1 MFRFLRSHIHPTGD
15 LKTADIRDFFEYTP
29 SLRHGFPQLV
39 SSLAYDYILGLM
51 AVGTSDG
58 QVRIFGAEN
67 VEWSST
73 TPRDTPVA
81 QMYFAAGLGT
91 LIVLCSDQS
100 FHKFQV
106 AGDIIERT
114 TAPAEDRLK
123 RITCCEMQ
131 NVQDPSSARLF
142 IGTIT
147 GNIFGLCAIS
157 LEFSEVILFE
167 EAILKSINPS
177 KDVGRSANQ
186 IMMNPVDATQVL
198 IAFNSHIIVHY
209 NLLSSEVLHYWTI
222 QQTITSISWHVDGEY
237 FICAHSDG
245 SLGTW
250 KICCAEPVEQSMIPF
265 GPFPCTS
272 ISKVRWICASSHPLP
287 IKLYTGGMPRA
298 SYGDRYTL
306 TAMREDRMVV
316 FDFGSAVVDFIVVPS
331 LQSEAGADYKNCLA
345 LMILCEQELVCIDLT
360 DVSWPLLNLPYLQ
373 PIHSSQITCVVHYSN
388 IEEHVWKALIKA
400 SEAQNRLSA
409 KCKWP
414 IHAGGNVQTPV
425 LCASTNAEKRQ
436 LLITGHEDG
445 TVKFWSTGSVSLRY
459 LLKINTAKEFEGC
472 FSIGADIDRAEC
484 GSENSSVEASNNG
497 TSDEDSN
504 EVTDWPPFRK
514 VGTYDPF
521 CDDPRLA
528 VQKVYFDVTSG
539 QLVIGGRAGH
549 VIVYDLDDEPSA
561 VLTIM
566 RTEYEVAEKSKLPSN
581 INQQALPLRQSP
593 LAYSV
598 GYQPFKTDQNRRHI
612 AKISLIELFN
622 SLIALSTLITHNSM
636 NCLVQ
641 LRPPVAITAVASL
654 RSRNLLAFGCEYG
667 FVMCDLKSQATL
679 ISTCLLTLKELA
691 DTSTLSR
698 FKSMKK
704 SIRQSFRRKKKIPQ
718 GEIHSIEPAC
728 SVANENGNEL
738 RPVERQI
745 ISRAEAPVNIG
756 DPPVSAVRVLR
767 FFRTNI
773 LSAASL
779 TDSLWIG
786 TNGGVIFAYAISDD
800 ALKPEDVCVLV
811 KEVQLQHRAP
821 VIDFTCAA
829 VDGSHLIKG
838 LTGTERLIIYTEE
851 QIKTFALPTMKPTR
865 FRYKFTGMEGSRIR
879 KAQLLTLRSAT
890 ITFRAPSFM
899 AYSTECSSLSY
910 PQHEWNNT
918 KSASVFYTS
927 KPILQVIVISIAKF
941 QASDIEGIAS
951 AALSENGEIF
961 FLRPGASEFQ
971 RASLTTMQ
979 HNNLTSPLKDS
990 KFPKT

>member
-1 MFRFLRSHIHPTGD
+1 MLRFLRSHIHPAGD
-15 LKTADIRDFFEYTP
+15 FRNTDVHDFFEYTP

-73 TPRDTPVA
+73 TPRNISIA
-81 QMYFAAGLGT
+81 HMYFAAGLGT

-114 TAPAEDRLK
+114 TATTEDRMK

-131 NVQDPSSARLF
+131 NVQDPANARLF

-147 GNIFGLCAIS
+147 GNIFGLCAAS
-157 LEFSEVILFE
+157 LEFSEVLLFE
-167 EAILKSINPS
+167 ETIVKSINAS
-177 KDVGRSANQ
+177 KDIGRSANQ
-186 IMMNPVDATQVL
+186 IMVNPTDATQVL
-198 IAFNSHIIVHY
+198 IAFNNHIIVHY
-209 NLLSSEVLHYWTI
+209 NLLNSESLA
-222 QQTITSISWHVDGEY
+222 WHVDGEY
-237 FICAHSDG
+237 FICSHSDG

-250 KICCAEPVEQSMIPF
+250 RIQCMEPVEASFIPF

-272 ISKVRWICASSHPLP
+272 INKVRWICASRFKYEYVPDSIVRSNPVEYVLQFSHPSA

-306 TAMREDRMVV
+306 TAMREGKMVV
-316 FDFGSAVVDFIVVPS
+316 FDFGSAVVDFVVVPS
-331 LQSEAGADYKNCLA
+331 LQNQKDADYKNCLA
-345 LMILCEQELVCIDLT
+345 LMVLCEQELVCIDLT
-360 DVSWPLLNLPYLQ
+360 DGSWPLLNLPYLQ
-373 PIHSSQITCVVHYSN
+373 PIHSSQITCVMHYSN
-388 IEEHVWKALIKA
+388 IEEHVWKGLIKA
-400 SEAQNRLSA
+400 SEAQNKLSSM
-409 KCKWP
+409 CKWP
-414 IHAGGNVQTPV
+414 VHAGGDAQTPAP
-425 LCASTNAEKRQ
+425 CAATNAEKRQ
-436 LLITGHEDG
+436 LLITGQARRWYCEIL
-445 TVKFWSTGSVSLRY
+445 VNWF
-459 LLKINTAKEFEGC
+459 C
-472 FSIGADIDRAEC
+472 
-484 GSENSSVEASNNG
+484 SSVEASNNG
-497 TSDEDSN
+497 ASDDDSN
-504 EVTDWPPFRK
+504 EITDWPPFRK

-528 VQKVYFDVTSG
+528 IQKVYFDVSSG

-549 VIVYDLDDEPSA
+549 VIVYDLDDESSA
-561 VLTIM
+561 ALTVM
-566 RTEYEVAEKSKLPSN
+566 RTEYEVAAKSKLPTN
-581 INQQALPLRQSP
+581 INQQALPPRRAP
-593 LAYSV
+593 LAYAV
-598 GYQPFKTDQNRRHI
+598 GYQPFKTDKNR
-612 AKISLIELFN
+612 SYLI
-622 SLIALSTLITHNSM
+622 
-636 NCLVQ
+636 Q

-679 ISTCLLTLKELA
+679 ISRCLITLKGLTDA
-691 DTSTLSR
+691 STLSR

-704 SIRQSFRRKKKIPQ
+704 SIRQSFRRKKKVPQ
-718 GEIHSIEPAC
+718 SGIHSTEPAC
-728 SVANENGNEL
+728 SATNDDIDEV

-745 ISRAEAPVNIG
+745 ISRTEAPLNVG
-756 DPPVSAVRVLR
+756 DPAVSAVRVLR

-773 LSAASL
+773 LSTASR

-800 ALKPEDVCVLV
+800 ALRPEDVSVLV

-821 VIDFTCAA
+821 VIDFTCATI
-829 VDGSHLIKG
+829 DGSQLIKG

-865 FRYKFTGMEGSRIR
+865 FRYKFTGVEGSRIR

-890 ITFRAPSFM
+890 NRKLYEKF
-899 AYSTECSSLSY
+899 
-910 PQHEWNNT
+910 
-918 KSASVFYTS
+918 
-927 KPILQVIVISIAKF
+927 IVIITNQGELFLFSALTIKQYLKIHF
-941 QASDIEGIAS
+941 TKASDVEGIAS
-951 AALSENGEIF
+951 AVLSENGEIF

-971 RASLTTMQ
+971 RASVAALQ
-979 HNNLTSPLKDS
+979 HNNLISPLKDS
-990 KFPKT
+990 DFPKI

>member
-1 MFRFLRSHIHPTGD
+1 MLRFLRSHIHPAGD
-15 LKTADIRDFFEYTP
+15 FRNTDVHDFFEYTP

-73 TPRDTPVA
+73 TPRNISIA
-81 QMYFAAGLGT
+81 HMYFAAGLGT

-114 TAPAEDRLK
+114 TATTEDRMK

-131 NVQDPSSARLF
+131 NVQDPANARLF

-147 GNIFGLCAIS
+147 GNIFGLCAAS
-157 LEFSEVILFE
+157 LEFSEVLLFE
-167 EAILKSINPS
+167 ETIVKSINAS
-177 KDVGRSANQ
+177 KDIGRSANQ
-186 IMMNPVDATQVL
+186 IMVNPTDATQVL
-198 IAFNSHIIVHY
+198 IAFNNHIIVHY
-209 NLLSSEVLHYWTI
+209 NLLNSEVLHHWTV
-222 QQTITSISWHVDGEY
+222 QQAITSLAWHVDGEY
-237 FICAHSDG
+237 FICSHSDG

-250 KICCAEPVEQSMIPF
+250 RIQCMEPVEASFIPF

-272 ISKVRWICASSHPLP
+272 INKVRWICASSHPSA

-306 TAMREDRMVV
+306 TAMREGKMVV
-316 FDFGSAVVDFIVVPS
+316 FDFGSAVVDFVVVPS
-331 LQSEAGADYKNCLA
+331 LQNQKDADYKNCLA
-345 LMILCEQELVCIDLT
+345 LMVLCEQELVCIDLT
-360 DVSWPLLNLPYLQ
+360 DGSWPLLNLPYLQ
-373 PIHSSQITCVVHYSN
+373 PIHSSQITCVMHYSN
-388 IEEHVWKALIKA
+388 IEEHVWKGLIKA
-400 SEAQNRLSA
+400 SEAQNKLSSM
-409 KCKWP
+409 CKWP
-414 IHAGGNVQTPV
+414 VHAGGDAQTPAP
-425 LCASTNAEKRQ
+425 CAATNAEKRQ

-459 LLKINTAKEFEGC
+459 LLKINTAKEFEGS
-472 FSIGADIDRAEC
+472 FSIDSDTDRTEC
-484 GSENSSVEASNNG
+484 ESESSSVEASNNG
-497 TSDEDSN
+497 ASDDDSN
-504 EVTDWPPFRK
+504 EITDWPPFRK

-528 VQKVYFDVTSG
+528 IQKVYFDVSSG

-549 VIVYDLDDEPSA
+549 VIVYDLDDESSA
-561 VLTIM
+561 ALTVM
-566 RTEYEVAEKSKLPSN
+566 RTEYEVAAKSKLPTN
-581 INQQALPLRQSP
+581 INQQALPPRRAP
-593 LAYSV
+593 LAYAV
-598 GYQPFKTDQNRRHI
+598 GYQPFKTDKNR
-612 AKISLIELFN
+612 SYLI
-622 SLIALSTLITHNSM
+622 
-636 NCLVQ
+636 Q

-679 ISTCLLTLKELA
+679 ISRCLITLKGLTDA
-691 DTSTLSR
+691 STLSR

-704 SIRQSFRRKKKIPQ
+704 SIRQSFRRKKKVPQ
-718 GEIHSIEPAC
+718 SGIHSTEPAC
-728 SVANENGNEL
+728 SATNDDIDEV

-745 ISRAEAPVNIG
+745 ISRTEAPLNVG
-756 DPPVSAVRVLR
+756 DPAVSAVRVLR

-773 LSAASL
+773 LSTASR

-800 ALKPEDVCVLV
+800 ALRPEDVSVLV

-821 VIDFTCAA
+821 VIDFTCATI
-829 VDGSHLIKG
+829 DGSQLIKG

-865 FRYKFTGMEGSRIR
+865 FRYKFTGVEGSRIR

-890 ITFRAPSFM
+890 NRKLYEKF
-899 AYSTECSSLSY
+899 
-910 PQHEWNNT
+910 
-918 KSASVFYTS
+918 
-927 KPILQVIVISIAKF
+927 IVIITNQGELFLFSALTIKQYLKIHF
-941 QASDIEGIAS
+941 TKASDVEGIAS
-951 AALSENGEIF
+951 AVLSENGEIF

-971 RASLTTMQ
+971 RASVAALQ
-979 HNNLTSPLKDS
+979 HNNLISPLKDS
-990 KFPKT
+990 DFPKI